1 MARRRSRRFRSRAS
15 EGGRLRL
22 FLDREDIER
31 RRLLVHVR
39 TPNFTNMR
47 REGGRCAF
55 EVFFRFATLMFIGA
69 NADARPPANAVAR
82 SSGRSTRK
90 SSYASR
96 CCWMATSARLIF
108 LCSLHDQTNIESAP
122 LSTTTS
128 DSAIRIFEETNS
140 DQLVLWRPACGA
152 YQGL

>member
-1 MARRRSRRFRSRAS
+1 M
-15 EGGRLRL
+15 RL
-22 FLDREDIER
+22 FLDREDIKQQQP
-31 RRLLVHVR
+31 LIHVR

-55 EVFFRFATLMFIGA
+55 EIFFRFATLRFIVA

-82 SSGRSTRK
+82 SSGRSTREI
-90 SSYASR
+90 SYASR

-140 DQLVLWRPACGA
+140 DQAVLCRPACGE
-152 YQGL
+152 YHGL